1 MPVKRHSKQRDA
13 IIEYLAGTTS
23 HPTAEDVYEAVKSE
37 YPGIGIA
44 TVYRNLNQLSADGTI
59 RKIEC
64 GSGIDRFDY
73 RVSEHAHFTCARCGR
88 VYDVFMDM
96 AKLDALAD
104 SMPGEAASRELMFY
118 GICEECRRK
127 EADAP

>member
-1 MPVKRHSKQRDA
+1 MKRHSKQRDA
-13 IIEYLAGTTS
+13 IIEYLAGTIS
-23 HPTAEDVYEAVKSE
+23 HPTAEEVYEAVREE

-73 RVSEHAHFTCARCGR
+73 RVSDHAHFTCTTCGR

-96 AKLDALAD
+96 DKLDELAD
-104 SMPGEAASRELMFY
+104 CMPGEAAKRELMFY
-118 GICEECRRK
+118 GTCERCRK
-127 EADAP
+127 MAVNAS